1 MFDFDAIREALGRV
15 VDHYEKTAP
24 VVSEWADDVYMRLN
38 GQADKVI
45 FSELMLVKTMI
56 GTEEEGWMHPNYA
69 ANRLYH
75 LLHRL
80 GRDTTGMAGF

>member
-1 MFDFDAIREALGRV
+1 MFDYDAIRDGLSRI

-24 VVSEWADDVYMRLN
+24 VVSEWADDLYVRFN
-38 GQADKVI
+38 GKADKVV
-45 FSELMLVKTMI
+45 FSELMFAKDLI
-56 GTEEEGWMHPNYA
+56 SREGEEWMHPNYA
-69 ANRLYH
+69 ANRLLH